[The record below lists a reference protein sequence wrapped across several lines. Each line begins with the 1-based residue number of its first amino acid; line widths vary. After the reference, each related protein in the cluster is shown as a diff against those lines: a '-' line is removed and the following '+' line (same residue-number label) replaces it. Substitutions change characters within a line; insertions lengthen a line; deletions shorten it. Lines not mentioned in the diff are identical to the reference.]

1 MLLRNIAPFFILIR
15 DVALSSMGWFQ
26 FRRYFSVGVIN
37 TLLHWVIFYLLVS
50 LGLSQA
56 MSNLLAFLVA
66 VTFSY
71 FVNSKVTFNSQY
83 SFIKYVLFTGLMGI
97 IAFTFGLIADYFSLA
112 GIYTLVAFS
121 ATSFVLGFIISKV
134 FIFKDPKSE

>member
-1 MLLRNIAPFFILIR
+1 M
-15 DVALSSMGWFQ
+15 SSIGWFQ

>member
-1 MLLRNIAPFFILIR
+1 M
-15 DVALSSMGWFQ
+15 SSKGWFQ
-26 FRRYFSVGVIN
+26 FRRYFSVGIFN
-37 TLLHWVIFYLLVS
+37 TLLHWFIFYLLLS

-56 MSNLLAFLVA
+56 PSNLIAFLIS

-83 SFIKYVLFTGLMGI
+83 SLIKYILFTGVMGV

-121 ATSFVLGFIISKV
+121 ATSFVLGFVISKL
-134 FIFKDPKSE
+134 FIFKGQKL